1 MSLTTPSYL
10 SAFFT
15 ASGLGMRVM
24 FGKKGHGGKLG
35 AFVSKVERNGPADSY
50 GIRKGKTGINTQA
63 PFYQKDYY
71 KHRGPCV
78 HLIQYMVSCIMLRAN
93 QMSMLGMMDTRN
105 PSSSYYKTISNTGTF
120 NGYYWMKY

>member
-1 MSLTTPSYL
+1 MSLTTSSYL

-50 GIRKGKTGINTQA
+50 GIRKGKRGINTQA
-63 PFYQKDYY
+63 LFYQNDYD
-71 KHRGPCV
+71 KHWGPCV
-78 HLIQYMVSCIMLRAN
+78 HLIQYTVNGILHNAE
-93 QMSMLGMMDTRN
+93 G
-105 PSSSYYKTISNTGTF
+105 KSNF
-120 NGYYWMKY
+120 HAKDDGYTKSFIVLLQNHF

>member
-1 MSLTTPSYL
+1 MSLTTSSYL

-50 GIRKGKTGINTQA
+50 GIRKGKTGINSQA

-78 HLIQYMVSCIMLRAN
+78 HLIQYTVNGILHNAESKSNVSAR
-93 QMSMLGMMDTRN
+93 DD
-105 PSSSYYKTISNTGTF
+105 
-120 NGYYWMKY
+120 GYTKSFIVLLQNHF